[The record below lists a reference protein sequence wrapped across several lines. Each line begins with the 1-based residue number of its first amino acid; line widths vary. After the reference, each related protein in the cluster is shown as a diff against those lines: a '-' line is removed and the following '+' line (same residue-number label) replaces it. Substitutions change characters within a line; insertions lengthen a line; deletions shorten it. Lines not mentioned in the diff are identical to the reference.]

1 VNRSEVLHTLDH
13 ARLRST
19 LLALG
24 SHSFDL
30 VLCAFDPG
38 SCVFD
43 LRSYFF
49 DLRSCSL
56 TSCCAPSPLFTF
68 CLHSHH
74 S

>member
-43 LRSYFF
+43 LRS
-49 DLRSCSL
+49 CSL